1 MRENAMMRTIQ
12 AALILLLLV
21 VSPVL
26 ARADALQTEIERL
39 LATKKAEVGVAVYGL
54 EGGYSLSVNGQ
65 SRYPMQ
71 SVFKFH
77 IALTVLGL
85 VDKGTLHLDQKIRID
100 KKDLKPNTWSPIRDK
115 YPQGGVELTLAEILR
130 HTVAESDNNGCDIL
144 LRMAGSPEAVNRH
157 IRGLGIK
164 DFSIRFTEHEMHQK
178 WDRQFS
184 NWTTPEGAVA
194 LLADFYKRK
203 FLEQEQFD
211 FLWKVMLET
220 VTGDGRIKGRLP
232 AGTPVAHKTGTSGVN
247 GKGVMA
253 AVNDIGI
260 VTLPDGRHFAIAVF
274 VANSTENITDNE
286 RTIAEVAKVVWDHF
300 AGTSR

>member
-1 MRENAMMRTIQ
+1 MTQLIRTVF
-12 AALILLLLV
+12 ILFLLV
-21 VSPVL
+21 ISPAF

-39 LATKKAEVGVAVYGL
+39 LATKKADVGVAVYGL
-54 EGGYSLSVNGQ
+54 EDGYSLSVNGKT
-65 SRYPMQ
+65 RYPMQ

-77 IALTVLGL
+77 IALTALSL

-115 YPQGGVELTLAEILR
+115 HPQGGVELTLGEILR
-130 HTVAESDNNGCDIL
+130 YTVAESDNNGCDIL
-144 LRMAGSPEAVNRH
+144 LRLIGGPEAVNRH
-157 IRGLGIK
+157 IHGLGVG
-164 DFSIRFTEHEMHQK
+164 DFSIQFNEDEMHRK

-184 NWTTPEGAVA
+184 NWTTPEAAVA
-194 LLADFYKRK
+194 LLTDFCKRK

-220 VTGDGRIKGRLP
+220 ATGGGRITGLLP
-232 AGTPVAHKTGTSGVN
+232 PGTPVAHKTGTSGVN

-260 VTLPDGRHFAIAVF
+260 VTLPDGRRFAIAVF
-274 VANSTENITDNE
+274 VSNSKETMAANEKI
-286 RTIAEVAKVVWDHF
+286 IAEVAKAVWDHF
-300 AGTSR
+300 SGAASR